1 MAAIKKS
8 GILYGVSV
16 GPGDPELM
24 TLQAVRR
31 LQACPVIAAPQTKSG
46 QMLALDIARKVV
58 MMDNK
63 TILPLHFPM
72 SRDPETLQIAHGSAA
87 EALRKHL
94 DAGRDVAVLQSQ
106 LLDRS
111 GTILLEDLGNLAANE
126 LYAPGADLQK
136 TECSILDGIN
146 SLAGKCQNLVI
157 VSNEVGI
164 GGADYQGEVDSHLQ
178 LLGHLHQSLAKMA
191 DGVCE
196 VVGGLPLYYKGRD
209 HLCLR

>member
-1 MAAIKKS
+1 MLILVIGGSGSGKS
-8 GILYGVSV
+8 RYAEQLVSYLA
-16 GPGDPELM
+16 GEAPRFYLATM
-24 TLQAVRR
+24 QAWDEECRAR
-31 LQACPVIAAPQTKSG
+31 
-46 QMLALDIARKVV
+46 IARHQAQRAGYGFA
-58 MMDNK
+58 
-63 TILPLHFPM
+63 TIECPRNL
-72 SRDPETLQIAHGSAA
+72 SG
-87 EALRKHL
+87 
-94 DAGRDVAVLQSQ
+94 LQSQ

-164 GGADYQGEVDSHLQ
+164 GGADYQGEVDSYLQ